1 MDVIMDSA
9 LGDRVNLN
17 IKTQPSAL
25 LTFMGVQEEDMGTYR
40 WEASYIL
47 KVVSIIINE

>member
-40 WEASYIL
+40 
-47 KVVSIIINE
+47 